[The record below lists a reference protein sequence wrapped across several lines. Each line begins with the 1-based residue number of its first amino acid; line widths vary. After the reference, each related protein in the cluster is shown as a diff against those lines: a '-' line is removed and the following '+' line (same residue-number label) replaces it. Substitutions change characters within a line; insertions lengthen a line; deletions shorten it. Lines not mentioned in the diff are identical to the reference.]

1 MPALVYPEL
10 KPWTHA
16 QETTTELDYAPLA
29 VLDFAKWD
37 APGGKQELARQLND
51 AAHTMG
57 FWTIINPGIPEDALD
72 TQFALANTFFS
83 LPQDQKEEV
92 TFVPGESC
100 WGYRP
105 PGAIKGTEYKEN
117 IEMVNLHKFTEGTNY
132 PRHAFMKHYEPL
144 ITSFQ
149 KLVHEAVISKIFILL
164 AIMLELPENHF
175 TDMHQF
181 DKASDD
187 HVRFIKYRTRTV
199 EEDKA
204 VNEQWMAGHTD
215 FGSVTLLFPQ
225 PIAALQV
232 RTPEEEWKWVKYVPG
247 GIVCNAADLIS
258 MMTKGYVKSAIHRVM
273 RPPPDQAHLE
283 RLGMFFFVRPTNDV
297 LIKPGFS
304 PVLQR
309 EGLWT
314 KEDEEFKDEDAATC
328 GEFVLA
334 RMQNFNLSRTK
345 DLKEKEVLKVKNW
358 EVLNKYT

>member
-10 KPWTHA
+10 KPWP
-16 QETTTELDYAPLA
+16 QPPETTTELDYAPLA

-37 APGGKQELARQLND
+37 APGGKEELAAQLKE
-51 AAHTMG
+51 ASHTMG
-57 FWTIINPGIPEDALD
+57 FWTIINPGIPQDVLD
-72 TQFALANTFFS
+72 TQFALANTFFT
-83 LPQDQKEEV
+83 LPQEEKEEI
-92 TFVPGESC
+92 TFIPGESC

-105 PGAIKGTEYKEN
+105 PGTIKGTEFKEN
-117 IEMVNLHKFTEGTNY
+117 LEMVNMHKFTEGTNY
-132 PRHAFMKHYEPL
+132 PRHTFMKRYEPL

-149 KLVHEAVISKIFILL
+149 KLVFEQVINKIFVLM

-175 TDMHQF
+175 TDMHKF
-181 DKASDD
+181 EKASDD

-204 VNEQWMAGHTD
+204 VSDQWMAGHTD

-232 RTPEEEWKWVKYVPG
+232 RTPEDEWKWVRYVPG
-247 GIVCNAADLIS
+247 GIVCNAADLIAL
-258 MMTKGYVKSAIHRVM
+258 MTKNYVKSAIHRVM
-273 RPPPDQAHLE
+273 RPPPDQANLE
-283 RLGMFFFVRPTNDV
+283 RMGIFFFVRPTNDV
-297 LIKPGFS
+297 IIKPNFS

-328 GEFVLA
+328 GEFVIA
-334 RMQNFNLSRTK
+334 RMQNFNPSRTK
-345 DLKEKEVLKVKNW
+345 EQRDKEVLKVKQW
-358 EVLNKYT
+358 EVVNKYI